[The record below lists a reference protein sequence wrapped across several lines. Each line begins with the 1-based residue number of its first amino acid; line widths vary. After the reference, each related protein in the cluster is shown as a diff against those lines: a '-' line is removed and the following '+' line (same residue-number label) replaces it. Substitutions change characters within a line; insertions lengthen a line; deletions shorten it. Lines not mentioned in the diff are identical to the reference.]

1 MLPVTTV
8 TELTS
13 AFPVNFQTP
22 TLFFENYNVQGKWGS
37 ARIMS
42 PTVESKRKRFTEE
55 EKVVTGLVGS
65 RSNRPPAASD
75 SPAHSPSPTAHHCL
89 ATHAWP

>member
-1 MLPVTTV
+1 MPSLLPVSTV

-37 ARIMS
+37 AGIMS
-42 PTVESKRKRFTEE
+42 PTVESKRKGFSEE
-55 EKVVTGLVGS
+55 GKVVTGLAGS
-65 RSNRPPAASD
+65 RSSRPPAA
-75 SPAHSPSPTAHHCL
+75 AAL
-89 ATHAWP
+89 